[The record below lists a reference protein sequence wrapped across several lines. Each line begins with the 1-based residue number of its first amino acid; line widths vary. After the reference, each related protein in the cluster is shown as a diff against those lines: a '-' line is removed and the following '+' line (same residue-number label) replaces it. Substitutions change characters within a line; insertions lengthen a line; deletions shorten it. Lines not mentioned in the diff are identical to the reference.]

1 MNRLAL
7 VALAI
12 AAAAGCSKL
21 DKLDKIDKL
30 EKLDKL
36 DALEKQL
43 GTLNAEVKALRTGKP
58 PPAPKDDKSDQ
69 DEDEKG
75 EKKDEPDE
83 EKDEKAVAE
92 HDEKKDEHDE
102 KKDEHDE
109 PKADHAARPAVA
121 EHAPAPAVIPAAH
134 AAPALAP
141 AAHPAGHPP
150 HWDYKAADSWAAL
163 SPEFAACGTG
173 KQQSPIDLQ
182 PVRAEASDIVFQY
195 APTPGVIK
203 DNGHTYQV
211 DLEPG
216 SSIVIDGE
224 RYNLL
229 QFHVHA
235 PSEHKVAGEEYAME
249 VHLVHKSAAG
259 GLAVVGVLV
268 DRGAANPG
276 LATAW
281 KKLPRPDRSEK
292 LKKPFN
298 PLSLLPE
305 DRSLYRYAGSLTTP
319 PCSEGVVWNVL
330 RHSVSHDSRE
340 IDVVRA
346 RFGATARPVQ
356 EMFERKLL

>member
-1 MNRLAL
+1 MKRLAL

-12 AAAAGCSKL
+12 AAAGCS
-21 DKLDKIDKL
+21 KLDKIDKL

-58 PPAPKDDKSDQ
+58 PPAPRDDK
-69 DEDEKG
+69 DEDD
-75 EKKDEPDE
+75 EKKDEPGED
-83 EKDEKAVAE
+83 KDEKAVAE

-102 KKDEHDE
+102 KPDEHGKD
-109 PKADHAARPAVA
+109 KDDHAARPAVA
-121 EHAPAPAVIPAAH
+121 EHAAAPAIIPVAHPAPAPA
-134 AAPALAP
+134 PAP
-141 AAHPAGHPP
+141 AAHPSGHPP

-182 PVRAEASDIVFQY
+182 PVRAEATDIVFQY
-195 APTPGVIK
+195 TPTPGVIK

-235 PSEHKVAGEEYAME
+235 PSEHKVAGEQYAME
-249 VHLVHKSAAG
+249 VHLVHKSPAG

-268 DRGAANPG
+268 DRGAANAG

-281 KKLPRPDRSEK
+281 KKLPRPGRSEK

-298 PLSLLPE
+298 PVSLLPE
-305 DRSLYRYAGSLTTP
+305 DRSLYRYSGSLTTP

-330 RHSVSHDSRE
+330 RHTVSHDSRE

-346 RFGATARPVQ
+346 RFGDTARPVQ
-356 EMFERKLL
+356 ELFERKLL

>member
-1 MNRLAL
+1 MNRFAL

-12 AAAAGCSKL
+12 AAAGCS
-21 DKLDKIDKL
+21 KLDKIDKL

-36 DALEKQL
+36 EALEKQL

-58 PPAPKDDKSDQ
+58 PPEPTDEAKDEAK
-69 DEDEKG
+69 DEKDEHG
-75 EKKDEPDE
+75 EKKDEHG
-83 EKDEKAVAE
+83 DEKPAVAE
-92 HDEKKDEHDE
+92 HDEKKDEHG
-102 KKDEHDE
+102 KDEHE
-109 PKADHAARPAVA
+109 KKGEHEEKPAVA
-121 EHAPAPAVIPAAH
+121 EHAPAAH
-134 AAPALAP
+134 AAPAVVP
-141 AAHPAGHPP
+141 AAHPAPAPAAHAPGHPP

-182 PVRAEASDIVFQY
+182 PVRAEASDIVFHY
-195 APTPGVIK
+195 AATPGVIK

-216 SSIVIDGE
+216 SSILIDGE

-235 PSEHKVAGEEYAME
+235 PSEHKVAGEQYAME
-249 VHLVHKSAAG
+249 VHLVHKSSAG
-259 GLAVVGVLV
+259 GLAVVGVLI
-268 DRGAANPG
+268 DSGPANAG
-276 LATAW
+276 LASAW
-281 KKLPRPDRSEK
+281 KKLPRPERTEK

-298 PLSLLPE
+298 PASLLPE

-330 RHSVSHDSRE
+330 RHSITHDTRE

-346 RFGATARPVQ
+346 RFGDTARPVQ
-356 EMFERKLL
+356 DMFERKLL

>member
-1 MNRLAL
+1 MNRFAL

-12 AAAAGCSKL
+12 AAVGCS
-21 DKLDKIDKL
+21 KLDKIDKL

-58 PPAPKDDKSDQ
+58 PPAAEDDKGDKGDEHGETKDDEHGETKD
-69 DEDEKG
+69 DDHG
-75 EKKDEPDE
+75 EKPAVAKHDETKDEPEAPKHE
-83 EKDEKAVAE
+83 EK
-92 HDEKKDEHDE
+92 
-102 KKDEHDE
+102 
-109 PKADHAARPAVA
+109 PAVA
-121 EHAPAPAVIPAAH
+121 AHAPAPAVVPAAH
-134 AAPALAP
+134 PAPALAP
-141 AAHPAGHPP
+141 AAHASGHPP

-182 PVRAEASDIVFQY
+182 PVRAEASDIVFHY
-195 APTPGVIK
+195 APTAGVIK

-216 SSIVIDGE
+216 SSIIIDGE

-235 PSEHKVAGEEYAME
+235 PSEHKVAGEQYAME
-249 VHLVHKSAAG
+249 LHLVHKSPAG
-259 GLAVVGVLV
+259 GLAVVGVLI
-268 DRGAANPG
+268 DRGAPNPG
-276 LATAW
+276 LAAAW
-281 KKLPRPDRSEK
+281 KKLPRPARTEK

-298 PLSLLPE
+298 PASLLPE
-305 DRSLYRYAGSLTTP
+305 DRSLFRYTGSLTTP

-346 RFGATARPVQ
+346 RFGDTARPVQ

>member
-1 MNRLAL
+1 MNRFAL

-12 AAAAGCSKL
+12 AAAGCS
-21 DKLDKIDKL
+21 KLDKIDKL

-58 PPAPKDDKSDQ
+58 PPEPKDDKDDK
-69 DEDEKG
+69 DEHGD
-75 EKKDEPDE
+75 KKDEH
-83 EKDEKAVAE
+83 EKDDHDEKAVAE
-92 HDEKKDEHDE
+92 HDEKKDEHGD
-102 KKDEHDE
+102 KKDEHEEAKD
-109 PKADHAARPAVA
+109 DHGEKPAVV

-195 APTPGVIK
+195 TPTPGVIK

-235 PSEHKVAGEEYAME
+235 PSEHKVAGEQYAME
-249 VHLVHKSAAG
+249 VHLVHKSPAG
-259 GLAVVGVLV
+259 GLAVVGVLI
-268 DRGAANPG
+268 DRGAANAG
-276 LATAW
+276 LAAAW
-281 KKLPRPDRSEK
+281 KKLPRPGRTEK

-298 PLSLLPE
+298 PVSLLPE

-346 RFGATARPVQ
+346 RFGDTARPVQ

>member
-1 MNRLAL
+1 MKRLAL

-12 AAAAGCSKL
+12 AAAGCS
-21 DKLDKIDKL
+21 KLDKIDKL

-58 PPAPKDDKSDQ
+58 PPAPRDDK
-69 DEDEKG
+69 DEDD
-75 EKKDEPDE
+75 EKKDEPGED
-83 EKDEKAVAE
+83 KDEKAVAE

-102 KKDEHDE
+102 KPDEHGKD
-109 PKADHAARPAVA
+109 KDDHAARPAVA
-121 EHAPAPAVIPAAH
+121 EHAAAPAIIPAAH
-134 AAPALAP
+134 PAPAPAPAP
-141 AAHPAGHPP
+141 AAHPSGHPP

-182 PVRAEASDIVFQY
+182 PVRAEATDIVFQY
-195 APTPGVIK
+195 TPTPGVIK

-235 PSEHKVAGEEYAME
+235 PSEHKVAGEQYAME
-249 VHLVHKSAAG
+249 VHLVHKSPAG

-268 DRGAANPG
+268 DRGAANAG

-281 KKLPRPDRSEK
+281 KKLPRPGRSEK

-298 PLSLLPE
+298 PVSLLPE
-305 DRSLYRYAGSLTTP
+305 DRSLYRYSGSLTTP

-330 RHSVSHDSRE
+330 RHTVSHDSRE

-346 RFGATARPVQ
+346 RFGDTARPVQ
-356 EMFERKLL
+356 ELFERKLL